1 MILKPTTSESM
12 KILKNKGR
20 IIFVATSPSDP
31 HDRCPRLIINGGIN
45 EIRDDYKGSIKISK
59 KLLYKI
65 F

>member
-1 MILKPTTSESM
+1 M

-20 IIFVATSPSDP
+20 TIIVATGMNDP
-31 HDRCPRLIINGGIN
+31 DNCPRLIVNEGIN
-45 EIRDDYKGSIKISK
+45 EIRDDYKGSIKVPK